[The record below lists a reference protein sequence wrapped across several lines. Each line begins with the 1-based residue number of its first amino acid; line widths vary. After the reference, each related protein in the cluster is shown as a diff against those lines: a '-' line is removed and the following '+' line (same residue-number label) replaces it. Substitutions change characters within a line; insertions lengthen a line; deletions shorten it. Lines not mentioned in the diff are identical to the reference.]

1 MPTPDEVD
9 EIIAQWVRVRP
20 DADVAPF
27 AVLSRLT
34 RLARRLQ
41 RVRAAA
47 FADAGIEAWEWDVL
61 AALRRADGA
70 LTPKELIAQTM
81 VTSGTMTN
89 RIDNLVARG
98 LVERIANDADRRSTR
113 IRLTDDGLDR
123 VDSALDA
130 LLDAEH
136 RVLAGMSDD
145 DRRRLA
151 RLLRSLGEGLE
162 RGAGLA

>member
-1 MPTPDEVD
+1 MPAHDEVD
-9 EIIAQWVRVRP
+9 EIIAQWVHVRP

-61 AALRRADGA
+61 AALRRADAA

-89 RIDNLVARG
+89 RIDNLVGRG

-136 RVLAGMSDD
+136 RVLAAMGHD

-151 RLLRSLGEGLE
+151 GLLRDVGHGLD
-162 RGAGLA
+162 AGPVLP

>member
-1 MPTPDEVD
+1 MPAHDEVD
-9 EIIAQWVRVRP
+9 EIIALWVRVRP

-47 FADAGIEAWEWDVL
+47 FADAGLEAWEWDVL
-61 AALRRADGA
+61 AALRRADAA

-89 RIDNLVARG
+89 RIDGLVSRG

-136 RVLAGMSDD
+136 RLLGDMSHD
-145 DRRRLA
+145 DRSRLA
-151 RLLRSLGEGLE
+151 ELLRVIGERLQPV
-162 RGAGLA
+162 ADVP